1 MDETDKEIIKIL
13 KNDGRASYSDIG
25 EKVSLSEGAVRKR
38 IKTLVNS
45 GVIRRFTVKI
55 GATAGTEAITL
66 LAINPSLPTQEVS
79 KRISMIPNV
88 ETIFEVTGGYDIIAV
103 ISGMS
108 VSEVNDCIEKIRRID
123 GVVRTNTMIVLRSW

>member
-55 GATAGTEAITL
+55 GATAGTE
-66 LAINPSLPTQEVS
+66 
-79 KRISMIPNV
+79 
-88 ETIFEVTGGYDIIAV
+88 V
-103 ISGMS
+103 I
-108 VSEVNDCIEKIRRID
+108 
-123 GVVRTNTMIVLRSW
+123 VVHSNGFK